1 MEGSEVNRLSA
12 ASVRKTGCGRPLEA
26 PFGDLDL
33 KSTRKFNGLLTNSL
47 RNRTGN
53 SLHGSKI
60 LSEFDRQDRHLAGCD
75 YNTGHALRISFDTDW
90 RVTAPGKL
98 NWSPNQIDEGLS
110 PGGV

>member
-1 MEGSEVNRLSA
+1 MACLQIPCAIEQGILCMDQKSSVNLI
-12 ASVRKTGCGRPLEA
+12 G
-26 PFGDLDL
+26 
-33 KSTRKFNGLLTNSL
+33 
-47 RNRTGN
+47 
-53 SLHGSKI
+53 KI
-60 LSEFDRQDRHLAGCD
+60 DTLPDANF

>member
-26 PFGDLDL
+26 PFGDFDL
-33 KSTRKFNGLLTNSL
+33 QSTRKFNGLLSNSL

-60 LSEFDRQDRHLAGCD
+60 LSEFDRQDRHLAGCEF
-75 YNTGHALRISFDTDW
+75 L
-90 RVTAPGKL
+90 
-98 NWSPNQIDEGLS
+98 
-110 PGGV
+110 